1 MQWVKNRLL
10 TFVGIALIGFAAAAP
25 ITVLSVNPA
34 FAEDPPAQS
43 QATEERSCAVEKV
56 GWLVCPI
63 IEHISSL
70 GDFAFS
76 ILSNMFLETE
86 PELVANNSGTFDA
99 WSIARDLANILFAIA
114 FLVIVLSQ
122 ITGFGLTNYG
132 IKRMLP
138 RLIVAAIAVNASYW
152 ICQALVDLSNIG
164 GWVIKDFLSDIASQ
178 VSNKSAMAVNIQGTD
193 FQTSNGALGQA
204 GGVLT
209 KLAVGVL
216 ALGSVLFFLPILGSV
231 ATMVFLTC
239 LSVIIIL
246 LLRKAII
253 VLLVVISPIAFVLYL
268 LPNTERLF
276 NRWLKMFIQLLMV
289 FPVVSLLFGGGQLA
303 SAVVLAAGSNGDV
316 GIYESGTGKCI
327 SLPSS
332 RPEASTTSQTALGNC
347 GRNGTPIILGII
359 AAGIAVAPLI
369 AVWPVLQG
377 ALAATGSIG
386 GKISSLSQMPRNAY
400 RKRFAENRE
409 YLGNLQARR
418 ALRGGGIPGTRRR
431 IRKRE
436 ERRAMQESAKAQ
448 YHEARTEYIAKET
461 SKDDGNNR
469 LARQLAGGSGPG
481 GIIGASE
488 QDRLKVVANAQYAL
502 DQLDDQAIKA
512 LRGEVN
518 NRTINTDPNDPSG
531 RRGLYE
537 ELESF
542 GILSRGDSR
551 LNDPRTAA
559 MLQRVFEAG
568 SEEQKAAL
576 IDAFAQAGPSL
587 ASKTIAASLQANNP
601 GFYKSADIDDIAR
614 GDLSGKSS
622 QARIRINISDGRWSP
637 QKMATA
643 SADALSFAE
652 TMAQG
657 DTVMTAGLA
666 SSAQEVMSNDQ
677 YRGQLGNSKPI
688 VSRLANMGSSGGSN
702 KPAAPWGPGPGG
714 PRPQGPGGPPPTG
727 PTSPLGGN
735 P

>member
-10 TFVGIALIGFAAAAP
+10 TFVGIALIGFAASAP
-25 ITVLSVNPA
+25 IAVLSVNPA
-34 FAEDPPAQS
+34 FAQDPPAQS

-114 FLVIVLSQ
+114 FLIIVLSQ

-193 FQTSNGALGQA
+193 FQTSNGTLGRA
-204 GGVLT
+204 GVLAT
-209 KLAVGVL
+209 IAIGVL
-216 ALGSVLFFLPILGSV
+216 ALAGSVLFFLPILGSV
-231 ATMVFLTC
+231 VTMVFLTC

-418 ALRGGGIPGTRRR
+418 ALQGGGIPGTRRR

-461 SKDDGNNR
+461 SKNDGNNR

-502 DQLDDQAIKA
+502 GQLADQAIKSYQ
-512 LRGEVN
+512 GEVGKQDID
-518 NRTINTDPNDPSG
+518 T
-531 RRGLYE
+531 LYT
-537 ELESF
+537 ELIGKDASSF
-542 GILSRGDSR
+542 KD
-551 LNDPRTAA
+551 DAKTAA
-559 MLQRVFEAG
+559 MLLRVFEAG
-568 SEEQKAAL
+568 TEDQKAAL
-576 IDAFAQAGPSL
+576 IDAFGNTAGL
-587 ASKTIAASLQANNP
+587 ASKTMAAALQANNP
-601 GFYKSADIDDIAR
+601 GYYGAGDIDDIAR
-614 GDLSGKSS
+614 GNAEAGRGRTAKDMVREKIISGGW
-622 QARIRINISDGRWSP
+622 AP
-637 QKMATA
+637 LKMATA
-643 SADALSFAE
+643 SGPAIDFAKKLAVE
-652 TMAQG
+652 DSSQG
-657 DTVMTAGLA
+657 DMRVIHQLTTTAK
-666 SSAQEVMSNDQ
+666 EVIANDQ
-677 YRGQLGNSKPI
+677 YRGQLGGTRQTVENW
-688 VSRLANMGSSGGSN
+688 ATMGSSGGSN
-702 KPAAPWGPGPGG
+702 IPGAPGG
-714 PRPQGPGGPPPTG
+714 PGAGSPPPTG
-727 PTSPLGGN
+727 PNSSPPPGMMGPSGGT